1 MCFIFLYLFK
11 GSDLMYPNNTYY
23 PQVPYQQ
30 PIYPNTSYQPQANKF
45 NMNQQYPDTN
55 KSNDSSINLI
65 YVKDY
70 ESAKDVILQPNQ
82 RAWIMNT
89 NCQEFYIKTSDSM
102 GVSTVDCY
110 QFTKFDPKTREFNSG
125 DKEVDYIKRD
135 EFDALK
141 SKIEALEKSVSNK
154 TKFSKKADD

>member
-1 MCFIFLYLFK
+1 
-11 GSDLMYPNNTYY
+11 MYPNNTYY

-30 PIYPNTSYQPQANKF
+30 PVYPNTNYQPQTTKF

-55 KSNDSSINLI
+55 KSNDSINLI

-102 GVSTVDCY
+102 GVSTLDCY
-110 QFTKFDPKTREFNSG
+110 QFTKFDPKTKEIGLS
-125 DKEVDYIKRD
+125 DKTVDYIKRD

-141 SKIEALEKSVSNK
+141 SKIETLEKNIPIRNK
-154 TKFSKKADD
+154 LTKKVDD

>member
-1 MCFIFLYLFK
+1 
-11 GSDLMYPNNTYY
+11 MYPNNTYY

-30 PIYPNTSYQPQANKF
+30 PVYPNNNFQNQTPKF
-45 NMNQQYPDTN
+45 NMNNQYQDNN
-55 KSNDSSINLI
+55 KNSDSINLI

-70 ESAKDVILQPNQ
+70 DSAKDVILQPNQ

-102 GVSTVDCY
+102 GVSTLDCY
-110 QFTKFDPKTREFNSG
+110 QFTKFDPKT
-125 DKEVDYIKRD
+125 KEINLGKQDIDYIKRA

-141 SKIEALEKSVSNK
+141 SKIEALEKNIS
-154 TKFSKKADD
+154 TKPKLNKKADD

>member
-1 MCFIFLYLFK
+1 
-11 GSDLMYPNNTYY
+11 MYPNNTYY

-30 PIYPNTSYQPQANKF
+30 PVYPTNNYQPQTPKF
-45 NMNQQYPDTN
+45 NMNNQYQDNN
-55 KSNDSSINLI
+55 KNNDSINLI

-70 ESAKDVILQPNQ
+70 DAAKDVILQPNQ

-102 GVSTVDCY
+102 GVSTLDCY
-110 QFTKFDPKTREFNSG
+110 QFTKFDPKTREINL
-125 DKEVDYIKRD
+125 DKQDIDYIKRA

-141 SKIEALEKSVSNK
+141 SKIEALEKSISAKPRLN
-154 TKFSKKADD
+154 KKADD